1 MELAQPKIIEV
12 PARWTL
18 GRFTPETAAI
28 ELQALGEVLNR
39 GCEALGGLYMRM
51 CDLIRSSGLS
61 DSEVRKALDRHFP
74 EARIS
79 EILRVSRAPEQVYL
93 RYRAGFFGF
102 KAALRECRGYQ
113 VTPTGELTRR
123 KVRRA
128 AQRLVA
134 LMPQPGEL
142 AIGGRVVSVR

>member
-1 MELAQPKIIEV
+1 MGPQDAKLAFDELGKLA
-12 PARWTL
+12 
-18 GRFTPETAAI
+18 
-28 ELQALGEVLNR
+28 EVLAK

-51 CDLIRSSGLS
+51 TDLIRSSGLA
-61 DSEVRKALDRHFP
+61 DSEVRQALDRHFSP
-74 EARIS
+74 ARIS

-93 RYRAGFFGF
+93 RYRGGFFGF
-102 KAALRECRGYQ
+102 KAALRESRGYRI
-113 VTPTGELTRR
+113 TPNQELQRR

-142 AIGGRVVSVR
+142 AVGARVVSVR